1 MIHSESIPYI
11 QTFRHFRHMFFGLV
25 QPQGPPQDFSP
36 ARREWTP
43 GAWTAASALGQSTEG
58 LRRWPGRVGEAA
70 CECWGEV
77 PWDGQGGWRGWD
89 GQGFY
94 EKSILI
100 WRKKH
105 DPHFYAWIMLNP
117 RFFGSVVLGSPNFRI
132 CVGWKRSVSQVRR
145 FLLLLGWS
153 CPHFWSVHV
162 GYLVVVGCCWF
173 IRHSTGAFWSHGL
186 RCIYGI
192 CIPVNF
198 DDPGSLIAHALLS
211 DRAQEQM
218 AAQWRLLPGGK
229 PCCPL
234 GTSCLRSLPKV
245 LSQRTSKLGGSVSE
259 RANQLVPNAPNLSR
273 KELHAKTSKL
283 LKPLSS
289 LSVPGELPGHAQA
302 AADWE
307 GQGLREVLTGATF
320 KEVKVPEMVGM
331 CWDRVTSR
339 VVSSRTFLSF
349 VWWRL

>member
-1 MIHSESIPYI
+1 MTWPTFWRLNHVDSSIFWINGFGESKLPNLC
-11 QTFRHFRHMFFGLV
+11 GLEEIGGSSSKISFAAWV
-25 QPQGPPQDFSP
+25 ELSP
-36 ARREWTP
+36 FLVC
-43 GAWTAASALGQSTEG
+43 S
-58 LRRWPGRVGEAA
+58 
-70 CECWGEV
+70 CWL
-77 PWDGQGGWRGWD
+77 PGGW
-89 GQGFY
+89 
-94 EKSILI
+94 
-100 WRKKH
+100 
-105 DPHFYAWIMLNP
+105 
-117 RFFGSVVLGSPNFRI
+117 
-132 CVGWKRSVSQVRR
+132 
-145 FLLLLGWS
+145 
-153 CPHFWSVHV
+153 
-162 GYLVVVGCCWF
+162 CWF

-234 GTSCLRSLPKV
+234 GTSCLRSLAKV
-245 LSQRTSKLGGSVSE
+245 LSQRTSKLGDRSVSE